1 MTSRRGLSLLILTAS
16 VLLGFA
22 ALPALA
28 VTGVGAAPEAIT
40 FDEARRGESRLAT
53 IDVLGS
59 ADEDSLVSFT
69 VDGAAAPWLDLLGDR
84 GEAIDELLV
93 PLAGRAAVDV
103 ALQVPDAAANGRY
116 SAAITLTTRPV
127 DTGSDLSEV
136 EVAVVIPVV
145 VDVAGSQQIAGRMT
159 DVVVAPVAE
168 VASPLRFELV
178 VRNGGNVAAVPE
190 VAASLLSDGTVVAT
204 TLVTGTEVPP
214 GDAGVVSGSLVTSQL
229 EPGAY
234 GVRLSASL
242 AGQLIETHE
251 GGVEL
256 VTAGSLDR
264 DVRLT
269 GLEVTGASRAGE
281 VATVE
286 AEYRNGGPVPAEV
299 RFVGDVRRDGLWV
312 AEISSVTITAQ
323 PGDDGVLE
331 SFFAAPDSGIYD
343 VEGRLIVDGVPGDIE
358 RVRLGID
365 VPFYAT
371 LSDWVVAAIAAL
383 LVFPAFLVA
392 VVAWDRRR
400 QRKAAAAR
408 ERVLR
413 KLGQRPGTARRS
425 GNVPVPAGRGHRSTP
440 NELQHGTPDLSGP
453 IRPPAPPSARRPSFR
468 PRTGSS
474 WPDD

>member
-93 PLAGRAAVDV
+93 PRAGRAAVDV

-116 SAAITLTTRPV
+116 AAAITLATRPV
-127 DTGSDLSEV
+127 DTAFRPERGGGCRGHSRRCRRRRVTADRRPDDGRCRR
-136 EVAVVIPVV
+136 ARWPRWPVR
-145 VDVAGSQQIAGRMT
+145 S
-159 DVVVAPVAE
+159 
-168 VASPLRFELV
+168 SFELV

-286 AEYRNGGPVPAEV
+286 AEYRNGGPVPPKCA
-299 RFVGDVRRDGLWV
+299 
-312 AEISSVTITAQ
+312 SS
-323 PGDDGVLE
+323 
-331 SFFAAPDSGIYD
+331 
-343 VEGRLIVDGVPGDIE
+343 
-358 RVRLGID
+358 
-365 VPFYAT
+365 AT
-371 LSDWVVAAIAAL
+371 CGSMACGS
-383 LVFPAFLVA
+383 P
-392 VVAWDRRR
+392 
-400 QRKAAAAR
+400 
-408 ERVLR
+408 
-413 KLGQRPGTARRS
+413 TS
-425 GNVPVPAGRGHRSTP
+425 
-440 NELQHGTPDLSGP
+440 
-453 IRPPAPPSARRPSFR
+453 PP
-468 PRTGSS
+468 
-474 WPDD
+474 